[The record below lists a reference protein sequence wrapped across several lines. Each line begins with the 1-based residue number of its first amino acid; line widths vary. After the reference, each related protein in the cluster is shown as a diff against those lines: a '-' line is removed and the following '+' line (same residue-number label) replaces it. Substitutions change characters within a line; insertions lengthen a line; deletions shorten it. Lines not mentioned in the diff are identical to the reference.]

1 MQPFS
6 LNIGGQLRTYSRPAV
21 MGILNVTE
29 DSFYEGSRA
38 FTDGE
43 IAARAALLASEG
55 ADFIDVGACSTR
67 PGAESVDADTELSR
81 IARALPIVRQAA
93 PDVPVSVDTFRAAVA
108 RKAVEDFGAAI
119 INDVSGGNLDP
130 DMFDTVAAL
139 RVPYILGHMRGTPA
153 DMQEFTDYEDV
164 TRDVLSE
171 LGDRFQQLALL
182 GVDDIIIDPCF
193 GFSKTLDQNY
203 RLLHDLRLFGL
214 FHCPVMVGFSRK
226 SMVTK
231 LLGTD
236 TGDALAGT
244 TALNVLAIERGAA
257 ILRVHD
263 VRAARQAVEITVK
276 TETSGASPE

>member
-43 IAARAALLASEG
+43 IAARAALLASGG

-153 DMQEFTDYEDV
+153 NMQEFTDYEDV